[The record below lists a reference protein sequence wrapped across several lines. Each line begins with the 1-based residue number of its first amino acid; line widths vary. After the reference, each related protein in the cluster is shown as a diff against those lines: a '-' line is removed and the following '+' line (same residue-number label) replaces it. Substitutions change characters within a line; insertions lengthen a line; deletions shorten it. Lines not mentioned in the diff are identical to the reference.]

1 MAMSDS
7 SHQNRDLSTAK
18 RDLNLFSQPIVG
30 LRLSLEAP
38 FSWNSQASPTCMAED
53 QVQLLFAVSHA
64 RIIFQTE
71 AFGVYVY
78 FSGIYEP
85 ATTTRT

>member
-1 MAMSDS
+1 
-7 SHQNRDLSTAK
+7 
-18 RDLNLFSQPIVG
+18 
-30 LRLSLEAP
+30 
-38 FSWNSQASPTCMAED
+38 MAED
-53 QVQLLFAVSHA
+53 QVQVLFQLLFAVSHA
-64 RIIFQTE
+64 RIIFQAE